1 MDFIANHRIFTQ
13 EELNFIQTEKFN
25 NEFVGKSNEK
35 EFERYLKDA
44 NDLYA
49 DKIEYTKSIVKELF
63 GIVDIFRISHLG
75 IIYICSDS
83 IGQYCDARSVLHR
96 KSTRMLYKLIG
107 QYFDARSVLHR
118 YGKFLKQKRQAIQNK
133 FTSIDKDIFLAVIHE
148 FLTEVDK
155 LAPTGKTT
163 GSKPSNLEK
172 AMNEILQKFS
182 YVCSVSFG
190 QSRLASNPSIS
201 FCPTKILDKDLING
215 KTLSAKRGV
224 FIWLGY
230 AYQENKITMVIGW
243 GDEVEGHRLT
253 EKIWTEKRVKGE
265 WKFNY
270 ERKDFT
276 KIKEQ
281 IADDFLYLVN
291 EFNQIPLDNFK
302 PSNLENKGQTMIND
316 SRENSSKNPPLN
328 QILYGP
334 PGTGKTYS
342 TINKALEILGVETQ
356 DKSRAEL
363 KAKFD
368 EFRQNGQIEFV
379 TFHQSFSYE
388 EFVEGIKP
396 NTDNPENMVYEV
408 QDGIFK
414 EISQKSLTNLKNSK
428 KDNKQFEKEIEI
440 EAKID
445 SFLNALIENQTEI
458 EKKRGGKFSIK
469 DYDEKRI
476 YINTRDTKSF
486 DRLFVRSFIDIVE
499 SGFNFE
505 TPNELSLKIFQVN
518 GRTSYKHQANYYF
531 PLWEKFKEFEKS
543 YKPQNQAVGEVKL
556 KPYILIIDEINRGNI
571 SKILGELI
579 TLIEP
584 SKRIGASE
592 EEKARGIGN
601 ESLEVTLPYSNE
613 SFGVPSNLYIIGTMN
628 TADRSIALLDT
639 ALRRRFEFVEMMP
652 DYEELQKIWLVNE
665 TGTKDSSIESWE
677 GIKGDDGIYRSQI
690 LFKILAAI
698 NNRIEFLLDRE
709 HTIGHAFFF
718 EKAKFY
724 QSDEYGEWYELTLE
738 SLKEIFVKKI
748 IPLLQE
754 YFYDDYVKIDA
765 VLNGN
770 KMIEITEVKVSSL
783 FSKKD
788 KDLELDDKKIYKI
801 TPFENEIWDN
811 PQTYKNIY
819 VGKES
824 NLQEIN
830 ENEQE

>member
-1 MDFIANHRIFTQ
+1 MTLDELKQEFQKLVLGESYEREFKQYLKNKGYAQSTIDVYYIPTLGGIFNQIFDEDIFKIQSSDLDFLNKCLDEFHQGCLNKYNINGGAPRNCLRQYIAYLKEQIIPSKFTDI
-13 EELNFIQTEKFN
+13 EKEKFL
-25 NEFVGKSNEK
+25 E
-35 EFERYLKDA
+35 
-44 NDLYA
+44 
-49 DKIEYTKSIVKELF
+49 
-63 GIVDIFRISHLG
+63 
-75 IIYICSDS
+75 II
-83 IGQYCDARSVLHR
+83 Q
-96 KSTRMLYKLIG
+96 
-107 QYFDARSVLHR
+107 
-118 YGKFLKQKRQAIQNK
+118 
-133 FTSIDKDIFLAVIHE
+133 E
-148 FLTEVDK
+148 FLDKVDE
-155 LAPTGKTT
+155 LRPTGKTI
-163 GSKPSNLEK
+163 GSMPTQFEK
-172 AMNEILQKFS
+172 SMNEVLQNLD
-182 YVCSVSFG
+182 YVCNFSFG
-190 QSRLASNPSIS
+190 QGILSSVPFIN
-201 FCPTKILDKDLING
+201 FCPKNILNKDLVNG
-215 KTLSAKRGV
+215 DKLSGRRGIYIG
-224 FIWLGY
+224 FGY
-230 AYQENKITMVIGW
+230 DYNKQKLDLVIGYGNNDTQECEAKNEIDKYRPNEW
-243 GDEVEGHRLT
+243 EYTYKRDEFG
-253 EKIWTEKRVKGE
+253 KIKDQIV
-265 WKFNY
+265 
-270 ERKDFT
+270 KDF
-276 KIKEQ
+276 
-281 IADDFLYLVN
+281 LNLVS
-291 EFNQIPLDNFK
+291 EFNQIPIEYFK
-302 PSNLENKGQTMIND
+302 PKGAEVIQQTNKSANETNGV
-316 SRENSSKNPPLN
+316 PPLN

-342 TINKALEILGVETQ
+342 TIDKALEILGVETQ
-356 DKSRAEL
+356 GKSRAEL

-458 EKKRGGKFSIK
+458 EKKRGGKFFIK

-556 KPYILIIDEINRGNI
+556 KPHILIIDEINRGNI

-584 SKRIGASE
+584 SKRIGASN

-601 ESLEVTLPYSNE
+601 ESLKVTLPYSNE

-652 DYEELQKIWLVNE
+652 QPELLKNIWIVKDTEQRDNENFVIPENRIEELDKYMSEKSDCL
-665 TGTKDSSIESWE
+665 
-677 GIKGDDGIYRSQI
+677 Y
-690 LFKILAAI
+690 KILNSI

-724 QSDEYGEWYELTLE
+724 KKDKLEWYELTLE

-754 YFYDDYVKIDA
+754 YFYDDYAKIDA

-770 KMIEITEVKVSSL
+770 KMIEIAEVKVSSL

-824 NLQEIN
+824 NLQEIS

>member
-35 EFERYLKDA
+35 EFERYLKDT

-83 IGQYCDARSVLHR
+83 IGQY
-96 KSTRMLYKLIG
+96 
-107 QYFDARSVLHR
+107 FDARSVLYR

-133 FTSIDKDIFLAVIHE
+133 FTSIDKDKFLEIIQE
-148 FLTEVDK
+148 FLDKVDE
-155 LAPTGKTT
+155 LRPTGKTT
-163 GSKPSNLEK
+163 GSMPTQFEK
-172 AMNEILQKFS
+172 SMNEVLQNLD
-182 YVCSVSFG
+182 YVCNFSFG
-190 QSRLASNPSIS
+190 QGILSSVPFIN
-201 FCPTKILDKDLING
+201 FCPKNILNKDLVNG
-215 KTLSAKRGV
+215 DKLSGRRGIYIG
-224 FIWLGY
+224 FGY
-230 AYQENKITMVIGW
+230 DYNKQKLDLVIGYGNNDTQECEAKNEIDKYRPNEW
-243 GDEVEGHRLT
+243 EYTYKRDEFG
-253 EKIWTEKRVKGE
+253 
-265 WKFNY
+265 
-270 ERKDFT
+270 

-281 IADDFLYLVN
+281 IVKDFLNLVS
-291 EFNQIPLDNFK
+291 EFNQIPIEYFK
-302 PSNLENKGQTMIND
+302 PKGAEVIQQTNKSANETNGV
-316 SRENSSKNPPLN
+316 PPLN

-334 PGTGKTYS
+334 PGTGKTYN

-356 DKSRAEL
+356 GKSRAEL
-363 KAKFD
+363 KAQFD

-486 DRLFVRSFIDIVE
+486 DRLFVKSFIDIVE

-584 SKRIGASE
+584 SKRIGGDE
-592 EEKARGIGN
+592 ELR
-601 ESLEVTLPYSNE
+601 VTLPYSNE
-613 SFGVPSNLYIIGTMN
+613 SFGVPKNLYIIGTMN

-652 DYEELQKIWLVNE
+652 NYEELRNIWLVNE
-665 TGTKDSSIESWE
+665 IGTKDSSIESWE

-690 LFKILAAI
+690 LFKILTAI

-718 EKAKFY
+718 EKAKFC
-724 QSDEYGEWYELTLE
+724 QDDEWGKWYELTLE

-754 YFYDDYVKIDA
+754 YFYDDYAKIDA

-819 VGKES
+819 GGKES
-824 NLQEIN
+824 NPQEIS

>member
-1 MDFIANHRIFTQ
+1 MTLDELKQEFQKLVLGESYEREFKQYLKNKGYAQSTIDVYYIPTLGGIFNQIFDEDIFKIQSSDLDFLNKCLDEFHQGCLNKYNINGGAPRNCLRQYIAYLKEQIIPSKFTDI
-13 EELNFIQTEKFN
+13 EKEKFL
-25 NEFVGKSNEK
+25 E
-35 EFERYLKDA
+35 
-44 NDLYA
+44 
-49 DKIEYTKSIVKELF
+49 
-63 GIVDIFRISHLG
+63 
-75 IIYICSDS
+75 II
-83 IGQYCDARSVLHR
+83 Q
-96 KSTRMLYKLIG
+96 
-107 QYFDARSVLHR
+107 
-118 YGKFLKQKRQAIQNK
+118 
-133 FTSIDKDIFLAVIHE
+133 E
-148 FLTEVDK
+148 FLDKVDE
-155 LAPTGKTT
+155 LRPTGKTI
-163 GSKPSNLEK
+163 GSMPTQFEK
-172 AMNEILQKFS
+172 SMNEVLQNLD
-182 YVCSVSFG
+182 YVCNFSFG
-190 QSRLASNPSIS
+190 QGILSSVPFIN
-201 FCPTKILDKDLING
+201 FCPKNILNKDLVNG
-215 KTLSAKRGV
+215 DKLSGRRGIYIG
-224 FIWLGY
+224 FGY
-230 AYQENKITMVIGW
+230 DYNKQKLDLVIGYGNNDTQECEAKNEIDKYRPNEW
-243 GDEVEGHRLT
+243 EYTYKRDEFG
-253 EKIWTEKRVKGE
+253 KIKDQIV
-265 WKFNY
+265 
-270 ERKDFT
+270 KDF
-276 KIKEQ
+276 
-281 IADDFLYLVN
+281 LNLVS
-291 EFNQIPLDNFK
+291 EFNQIPIEYFK
-302 PSNLENKGQTMIND
+302 PKGAEVIQQTNKSANETIGV
-316 SRENSSKNPPLN
+316 PPLN

-342 TINKALEILGVETQ
+342 TIDKALEILGVETQ
-356 DKSRAEL
+356 GKSRAEL

-584 SKRIGASE
+584 SKRIGASN

-601 ESLEVTLPYSNE
+601 ESLKVTLPYSNE

-652 DYEELQKIWLVNE
+652 QPELLKNIWIVKDTEQRDNENFVIPENRIEELDKYMSEKSDCL
-665 TGTKDSSIESWE
+665 
-677 GIKGDDGIYRSQI
+677 Y
-690 LFKILAAI
+690 KILNSI

-724 QSDEYGEWYELTLE
+724 KKDKLEWYELTLE

-754 YFYDDYVKIDA
+754 YFYDDYAKIDA

-770 KMIEITEVKVSSL
+770 GMIEP
-783 FSKKD
+783 KKD
-788 KDLELDDKKIYKI
+788 STLEKLFDTNFKSDLDSEKVVYQITNFNKWNEKNFLRIYDSSVQIDKDE
-801 TPFENEIWDN
+801 
-811 PQTYKNIY
+811 
-819 VGKES
+819 
-824 NLQEIN
+824 
-830 ENEQE
+830 

>member
-1 MDFIANHRIFTQ
+1 MSVTDERKLFEEFQKTWTLEKVKNMTLKEYTSVKGDGERDDFTYWIENQLDILGSVWGGSAFKFGIYKRDRIEDKEQGKGRVYDKHYAWLEKYGKTQQEVFKKVKSLIMQVIECSRKNELAKIDKIDLGHAYKWKIAFHYQNPDNMKMFCIFKQDTLRRIADK
-13 EELNFIQTEKFN
+13 ELNNGNLPTSQIYTQLMSDKKYTLEASIQERSEPLWKKYG
-25 NEFVGKSNEK
+25 NEN
-35 EFERYLKDA
+35 
-44 NDLYA
+44 
-49 DKIEYTKSIVKELF
+49 
-63 GIVDIFRISHLG
+63 
-75 IIYICSDS
+75 
-83 IGQYCDARSVLHR
+83 
-96 KSTRMLYKLIG
+96 
-107 QYFDARSVLHR
+107 
-118 YGKFLKQKRQAIQNK
+118 
-133 FTSIDKDIFLAVIHE
+133 DKDDE
-148 FLTEVDK
+148 NEGDTM
-155 LAPTGKTT
+155 PNTSTT
-163 GSKPSNLEK
+163 
-172 AMNEILQKFS
+172 
-182 YVCSVSFG
+182 
-190 QSRLASNPSIS
+190 
-201 FCPTKILDKDLING
+201 
-215 KTLSAKRGV
+215 
-224 FIWLGY
+224 
-230 AYQENKITMVIGW
+230 
-243 GDEVEGHRLT
+243 
-253 EKIWTEKRVKGE
+253 
-265 WKFNY
+265 
-270 ERKDFT
+270 
-276 KIKEQ
+276 
-281 IADDFLYLVN
+281 
-291 EFNQIPLDNFK
+291 
-302 PSNLENKGQTMIND
+302 
-316 SRENSSKNPPLN
+316 KNPPLN

-334 PGTGKTYS
+334 PGTGKTYN

-356 DKSRAEL
+356 GKSRAEL

-396 NTDNPENMVYEV
+396 
-408 QDGIFK
+408 IFK
-414 EISQKSLTNLKNSK
+414 KKNENEKTDKMEYEIADGVFKKICKAVQEKNNKLQRDEK
-428 KDNKQFEKEIEI
+428 KDFYPAFYKKLKEDGPITYDKFKFEIDERATNKEFKSGKITIYHSKLESILDNI
-440 EAKID
+440 EALDNEKFDDI
-445 SFLNALIENQTEI
+445 ITQEIKPTEQQYEEDNI
-458 EKKRGGKFSIK
+458 GRYKAI
-469 DYDEKRI
+469 
-476 YINTRDTKSF
+476 
-486 DRLFVRSFIDIVE
+486 VR
-499 SGFNFE
+499 
-505 TPNELSLKIFQVN
+505 
-518 GRTSYKHQANYYF
+518 YYF
-531 PLWEKFKEFEKS
+531 DEYLPRHRH
-543 YKPQNQAVGEVKL
+543 N
-556 KPYILIIDEINRGNI
+556 YILIIDEINRGNI

-592 EEKARGIGN
+592 EEKARSIGN
-601 ESLEVTLPYSNE
+601 ESLKVTLPYSNE

-652 DYEELQKIWLVNE
+652 QPELLKNIWVVKDTEQRDNENQVIPENRMEELDKYMSEKSNCL
-665 TGTKDSSIESWE
+665 
-677 GIKGDDGIYRSQI
+677 Y
-690 LFKILAAI
+690 KILNSI

-724 QSDEYGEWYELTLE
+724 KKDKLEWYELTLE

-754 YFYDDYVKIDA
+754 YFYDDYAKIDA

>member
-1 MDFIANHRIFTQ
+1 MTLDELKQEFQKLVLGESYEREFKQYLKNKGYAQSTIDVYYIPTLGGIFNQIFDEDIFKIQSSDLDFLNKCLDEFHQGCLNKYNINGGAPRNCLRQYIAYLKEQIIPSKFTDI
-13 EELNFIQTEKFN
+13 EKEKFL
-25 NEFVGKSNEK
+25 E
-35 EFERYLKDA
+35 
-44 NDLYA
+44 
-49 DKIEYTKSIVKELF
+49 
-63 GIVDIFRISHLG
+63 
-75 IIYICSDS
+75 II
-83 IGQYCDARSVLHR
+83 Q
-96 KSTRMLYKLIG
+96 
-107 QYFDARSVLHR
+107 
-118 YGKFLKQKRQAIQNK
+118 
-133 FTSIDKDIFLAVIHE
+133 E
-148 FLTEVDK
+148 FLDKVDE
-155 LAPTGKTT
+155 LRPTGKTI
-163 GSKPSNLEK
+163 GSMPTQFEK
-172 AMNEILQKFS
+172 SMNEVLQNLD
-182 YVCSVSFG
+182 YVCNFSFG
-190 QSRLASNPSIS
+190 QGILSSVPFIN
-201 FCPTKILDKDLING
+201 FCPKNILNKDLVNG
-215 KTLSAKRGV
+215 DKLSGRRGIYIG
-224 FIWLGY
+224 FGY
-230 AYQENKITMVIGW
+230 DYNKQKLDLVIGYGNNDTQECEAKNEIDKYRPNEW
-243 GDEVEGHRLT
+243 EYTYKRDEFG
-253 EKIWTEKRVKGE
+253 KIKDQIV
-265 WKFNY
+265 
-270 ERKDFT
+270 KDF
-276 KIKEQ
+276 
-281 IADDFLYLVN
+281 LNLVS
-291 EFNQIPLDNFK
+291 EFNQIPIEYFK
-302 PSNLENKGQTMIND
+302 PKGAEVIQQTNKSANETNGV
-316 SRENSSKNPPLN
+316 PPLN

-342 TINKALEILGVETQ
+342 TIDKALEILGVETQ
-356 DKSRAEL
+356 GKSRAEL

-584 SKRIGASE
+584 SKRIGASN

-601 ESLEVTLPYSNE
+601 ESLKVTLPYSNE

-652 DYEELQKIWLVNE
+652 QPELLKNIWIVKDTEQRDNENFVIPENRIEELDKYMSEKSDCL
-665 TGTKDSSIESWE
+665 
-677 GIKGDDGIYRSQI
+677 Y
-690 LFKILAAI
+690 KILNSI

-724 QSDEYGEWYELTLE
+724 KKDKLEWYELTLE

-754 YFYDDYVKIDA
+754 YFYDDYAKIDA

-770 KMIEITEVKVSSL
+770 GMIEP
-783 FSKKD
+783 KKD
-788 KDLELDDKKIYKI
+788 STLEKLFDTNFKSDLDSEKVVYQITNFNKWNEKNFLRIYDSSVQIDKDE
-801 TPFENEIWDN
+801 
-811 PQTYKNIY
+811 
-819 VGKES
+819 
-824 NLQEIN
+824 
-830 ENEQE
+830 

>member
-13 EELNFIQTEKFN
+13 EELNFVQTEKFN

-35 EFERYLKDA
+35 EFERYLKDT
-44 NDLYA
+44 NDSYA

-83 IGQYCDARSVLHR
+83 IGQY
-96 KSTRMLYKLIG
+96 
-107 QYFDARSVLHR
+107 FDARSVLYR
-118 YGKFLKQKRQAIQNK
+118 YGKFLKQNERQAIQNK
-133 FTSIDKDIFLAVIHE
+133 FTSIDKDKFLEIIQE
-148 FLTEVDK
+148 FLDKVDE
-155 LAPTGKTT
+155 LRSTGKTT
-163 GSKPSNLEK
+163 GSMPTQFEK
-172 AMNEILQKFS
+172 SMNEVLQNLD
-182 YVCSVSFG
+182 YVCNFSFG
-190 QSRLASNPSIS
+190 QGILSSVPFIN
-201 FCPTKILDKDLING
+201 FCPKNILNKDLVNG
-215 KTLSAKRGV
+215 DKLSGRRGIYIG
-224 FIWLGY
+224 FGY
-230 AYQENKITMVIGW
+230 DYNKQKLDLVIGYGNNDTQECEAKNEIDKYRPNEW
-243 GDEVEGHRLT
+243 EYTYKRDEFG
-253 EKIWTEKRVKGE
+253 KIKDQIV
-265 WKFNY
+265 
-270 ERKDFT
+270 KDF
-276 KIKEQ
+276 
-281 IADDFLYLVN
+281 LNLVS
-291 EFNQIPLDNFK
+291 EFNQIPIEYFK
-302 PSNLENKGQTMIND
+302 PKGAEVIQQTNKSANETNGV
-316 SRENSSKNPPLN
+316 PPLN

-334 PGTGKTYS
+334 PGTGKTYN

-356 DKSRAEL
+356 GKSRAEL
-363 KAKFD
+363 KAQFD
-368 EFRQNGQIEFV
+368 KFRQNGQIEFV

-396 NTDNPENMVYEV
+396 
-408 QDGIFK
+408 IFK
-414 EISQKSLTNLKNSK
+414 KKNENEKTDKMEYEIVDGVFKKICKAAQEKNNKLQRDEK
-428 KDNKQFEKEIEI
+428 KDFYPAFYKKLKEYGPITYDKFKFEIDERATNKEFKSGKITIYHSKLESILDNI
-440 EAKID
+440 EALDNEKFDDI
-445 SFLNALIENQTEI
+445 ITQEIKPTEQQYEEDNI
-458 EKKRGGKFSIK
+458 GRYKAI
-469 DYDEKRI
+469 
-476 YINTRDTKSF
+476 
-486 DRLFVRSFIDIVE
+486 VR
-499 SGFNFE
+499 
-505 TPNELSLKIFQVN
+505 
-518 GRTSYKHQANYYF
+518 YYF
-531 PLWEKFKEFEKS
+531 DEYLPRHRH
-543 YKPQNQAVGEVKL
+543 N
-556 KPYILIIDEINRGNI
+556 YILIIDEINRGNI

-601 ESLEVTLPYSNE
+601 ESLKVTLPYSNE

-652 DYEELQKIWLVNE
+652 QPELLKNIWIVKDTEQRDNENFVIPENRIEELDEYMSEKSNCL
-665 TGTKDSSIESWE
+665 
-677 GIKGDDGIYRSQI
+677 Y
-690 LFKILAAI
+690 KILISI

-724 QSDEYGEWYELTLE
+724 KNDKMEWYELTLE

-754 YFYDDYVKIDA
+754 YFYDDYAKIDA

-770 KMIEITEVKVSSL
+770 GMIEITEVKVSSL

-824 NLQEIN
+824 NSQEIN
-830 ENEQE
+830 ENE